1 MNMVQPLNMEGAL
14 QQHPVAAFLNDF
26 SIEITAKHVDRIP
39 EIAAWLNPGTHT
51 YVAMIDPVD
60 FSEMLRAVKSLRA
73 HGLEPVPHIPARFVK
88 DAGTLENW
96 LNAYS
101 TEAGVNH
108 ALVLG
113 GGAPKPI
120 GDFYSAMGLLQT
132 GLFEK
137 NGMVKLG
144 FAGHPEG
151 NADIEQVVGKS
162 GLLDALREK
171 QSFAASM
178 GADAY
183 IATQFLFE
191 AAPVAT
197 WAEELRSSDIT
208 MPVNVGVPG
217 PATLKTLVRYAGV
230 CGVGASAR
238 LIRKQAR
245 NVTKLMSVN
254 KPDGFVAGLADL
266 HFNRP
271 ELGIQKA
278 HMYPFGGFDKLF
290 DWIKEARQG

>member
-1 MNMVQPLNMEGAL
+1 MNMMQALNVEDAV
-14 QQHPVAAFLNDF
+14 QQHPVAAFLGDF
-26 SIEITAKHVDRIP
+26 SVEITAKHVDKIAG
-39 EIAAWLNPGTHT
+39 IAARLSPGTQT

-60 FSEMLRAVKSLRA
+60 FSDMLRAVKEIRKS
-73 HGLEPVPHIPARFVK
+73 GLEPVPHIPARFTK
-88 DAGTLENW
+88 DAQTLENW
-96 LNAYS
+96 LKAYS
-101 TEAGVNH
+101 QEAGVKH

-113 GGAPKPI
+113 GGAPQPI
-120 GDFYSAMGLLQT
+120 GDFDSAMGLLRT

-137 NGMVKLG
+137 YGFTKLG

-151 NADIEQVVGKS
+151 NPDIEKVVGAD

-171 QSFAASM
+171 QAFAASM

-191 AAPVAT
+191 AAPVAA
-197 WAEELRSSDIT
+197 WAEHLRSKGIT
-208 MPVNVGVPG
+208 MPANVGVPG
-217 PATLKTLVRYAGV
+217 PATLKTLVRYASV

-271 ELGIQKA
+271 ELGIEKA

-290 DWIKEARQG
+290 DWIDEARQG